1 MVSITSFQYV
11 YQCKPTIFYNKKYRI
26 AYFISISVFLL
37 LERETGLKLSVLI
50 SHITKNTV
58 NKGD

>member
-11 YQCKPTIFYNKKYRI
+11 YQCKPTICYKKKYRI

-37 LERETGLKLSVLI
+37 LERETGPGNVALTFGSR
-50 SHITKNTV
+50 
-58 NKGD
+58 DR